1 MRKFTKQ
8 ILASVLSLA
17 MVVSSASG
25 IGIASVKKT
34 ANAEEASA
42 TATAAPNNIG
52 EERTLPSGFV
62 TRDNGIMR
70 DNMDSAA
77 YRRFS
82 HLYSSLNKKGNR
94 KRFPLNNH
102 WQFA

>member
-77 YRRFS
+77 YMSRMG
-82 HLYSSLNKKGNR
+82 LGWNYGNSLDQAIDTSKMSDE
-94 KRFPLNNH
+94 
-102 WQFA
+102 